1 LCVAA
6 AEGAEEVMSVKG
18 VDLLL
23 AENGPLH
30 HTEQYDVTER
40 EKEPLL
46 VVRRGQA
53 FTVSITLSRAYSAD
67 KDAVSFIF
75 TVQGE
80 AFPLIGYSALR
91 QCCHMK
97 AYAGVDV

>member
-1 LCVAA
+1 
-6 AEGAEEVMSVKG
+6 MSVKG

-30 HTEQYDVTER
+30 HTEQYDVMER
-40 EKEPLL
+40 EKDPLL
-46 VVRRGQA
+46 VIRRGQA
-53 FTVSITLSRAYSAD
+53 FAVSIALSRAYSAD

-80 AFPLIGYSALR
+80 AFRLLTCSPL
-91 QCCHMK
+91 M
-97 AYAGVDV
+97 